1 MAEQF
6 IKRKAISITEDV
18 SENTW
23 VEGTTKSL
31 TTGNNDG
38 IINLAK
44 GDIAQVPSRILITAP
59 GAIGN
64 LTVVFYDD
72 TPATTAISGTLY
84 LASQPPE
91 GFLLKKSLQS
101 GTLGF
106 RIAGW
111 TSGGATAFINVR
123 YSY

>member
-1 MAEQF
+1 MVEQF
-6 IKRKAISITEDV
+6 IKRKAISFTEDV
-18 SENTW
+18 SENNW
-23 VEGTTKSL
+23 DEGTTKSL

-38 IINLAK
+38 SINLAK
-44 GDIAQVPSRILITAP
+44 GDIGQVPNRVLISAP

-64 LTVVFYDD
+64 LTIVFYDD
-72 TPATTAISGTLY
+72 TPATTPISGTLY

-91 GFLLKKSLQS
+91 GFILKKSLQS

-111 TSGGATAFINVR
+111 TSGGSTAFINTR